1 MNKKL
6 TLSLDET
13 IIEKAKQFASEQN
26 ESLSGIVEGYLLAIT
41 SAEKQETIEITP
53 TVKELLGSVA
63 VSDDFDYGKEKNEYL
78 KKKHLHD

>member
-53 TVKELLGSVA
+53 TVKELLGSVP
-63 VSDDFDYGKEKNEYL
+63 VSDDFDYRKEKNEYL